1 MVVSTSRLAF
11 SDCFDLMEK
20 AINDPK
26 GIRVKFATYED
37 AFNFRLRL
45 HSARKIDRRD
55 NLDSYPEGHAMCGR
69 SVYDQ
74 ITCRIKRFE
83 GGAWLRLER
92 IDAREFIVESL
103 SEPPSQP
110 ELTFDEPTMPKLAL
124 EIRRIGPAFRR
135 RM

>member
-55 NLDSYPEGHAMCGR
+55 NLDTYSEGHPMHGR
-69 SVYDQ
+69 SIYDQ
-74 ITCRIKRFE
+74 ITVRIKRFD

-92 IDAREFIVESL
+92 IDTREFIIESL

-110 ELTFDEPTMPKLAL
+110 ELTFDQPMPKIVL
-124 EIRRIGPAFRR
+124 EVKRIGPAFRR